1 MVDMNL
7 VTITV
12 PLVASLVVFSVLIS
26 RLIKTHDH
34 DHNDHHDHD
43 DDHHDDDDHPTMMTS
58 AGMRLPFLELGAER
72 GKQGEVEPSRI

>member
-12 PLVASLVVFSVLIS
+12 PLVAPLVVFSVLIS
-26 RLIKTHDH
+26 RLSRLIKTH
-34 DHNDHHDHD
+34 
-43 DDHHDDDDHPTMMTS
+43 DDDHPTMMTS

-72 GKQGEVEPSRI
+72 GKHGEVEPSRI